1 MKLERL
7 SSSKFKSGDLKR
19 VVTARKVT
27 GKKKTVEDDMV
38 RSEEGRLDTFLAKLR
53 RRLLSK

>member
-1 MKLERL
+1 MRRGRQLKLERL

-27 GKKKTVEDDMV
+27 GKKEN
-38 RSEEGRLDTFLAKLR
+38 SGGRHGQKR
-53 RRLLSK
+53 GG

>member
-1 MKLERL
+1 MRRGRQLKLE
-7 SSSKFKSGDLKR
+7 SKMR
-19 VVTARKVT
+19 
-27 GKKKTVEDDMV
+27 DDMI

>member
-1 MKLERL
+1 MSLREKLL
-7 SSSKFKSGDLKR
+7 
-19 VVTARKVT
+19 ARR
-27 GKKKTVEDDMV
+27 KTVEDDMV